1 MTRLACALVGVPIV
15 MCFASAFVSLVMLRL
30 AAEMYGP
37 CRCGEAHDPLDEC
50 PQGPL
55 SLRPCELEKMR

>member
-1 MTRLACALVGVPIV
+1 MTTAVCIVIAAPVV
-15 MCFASAFVSLVMLRL
+15 MCVGSLVVSLVMLRL

-50 PQGPL
+50 PQGPP
-55 SLRPCELEKMR
+55 SLRPHELEKMR